1 MQDACGSPGLMYFP
15 NERCPDCKSRV
26 PTPQPGEH
34 CVKQLAT
41 LRSLFV
47 PKQQSAWVVL
57 RVYIQAMSVIV
68 VVITVANKV
77 PCEGWLELQEFY
89 LLQAA
94 PG

>member
-1 MQDACGSPGLMYFP
+1 
-15 NERCPDCKSRV
+15 
-26 PTPQPGEH
+26 
-34 CVKQLAT
+34 
-41 LRSLFV
+41 V